1 MLNFNYEDCTELF
14 CWHYMAFIHRVSGI
28 QEQVYVLK
36 GCHRGGH
43 EHAEMGAA
51 SGSELEALGSS
62 VTVPWCL
69 SRVLPL
75 SD

>member
-1 MLNFNYEDCTELF
+1 MRNTLSSSAGTK
-14 CWHYMAFIHRVSGI
+14 WHLSTVSGI
-28 QEQVYVLK
+28 QEQVYILK

-51 SGSELEALGSS
+51 SGSELEALGRS

-69 SRVLPL
+69 SRILTL